1 MKTRLIGFT
10 IVMMIGL
17 ILSAPPVTAQSGPP
31 IPIATATPDPIQLDQ
46 TATQLQVAAN
56 AALANAQAA
65 VADAQSAANAAA
77 QAKITAAEARQRANA
92 LEAQAATEKAL
103 LAERQADDA
112 TQTARRAV
120 ESATV
125 ALQRASEAVHQSA
138 LAQSERARL
147 RVELNST
154 LNQIAALQGQLSDQ
168 QTIVGRQAMQL
179 TLDRQTNDQHINDLR
194 QAIVWLGLIGSAVCA
209 IALLQA
215 RRLNHQRDVPTATP
229 TSSITID
236 HETTET
242 VPDPLIATLS
252 PEMREH
258 IERVL
263 HAAQ

>member
-1 MKTRLIGFT
+1 MKIRLSLFAFT
-10 IVMMIGL
+10 AVIGL
-17 ILSAPPVTAQSGPP
+17 ILSVSPVTAQSGPP
-31 IPIATATPDPIQLDQ
+31 PVPVVTATPDPVQLDQ
-46 TATQLQVAAN
+46 AAAQLQVAAN

-65 VADAQSAANAAA
+65 IANA

-112 TQTARRAV
+112 TQTARGAV

-125 ALQRASEAVHQSA
+125 ALQRAGEAVNQFTVSQNEQTQLRLA
-138 LAQSERARL
+138 LTGARH
-147 RVELNST
+147 
-154 LNQIAALQGQLSDQ
+154 QIAGLQAQLSDQ
-168 QTIVGRQAMQL
+168 QTIIGQQAMQL
-179 TLDRQTNDQHINDLR
+179 TRDRQTNEQHINDLR
-194 QAIVWLGLIGSAVCA
+194 QAIVWLGLIGMSVCV

-215 RRLNHQRDVPTATP
+215 RRLNRQWDIPAATP

-236 HETTET
+236 HDTTET

-263 HAAQ
+263 QSAR

>member
-1 MKTRLIGFT
+1 MKTRLIPLT
-10 IVMMIGL
+10 ILMIGL
-17 ILSAPPVTAQSGPP
+17 ILSVSPVTAQSGPP
-31 IPIATATPDPIQLDQ
+31 IPIATATPDPVQLDQ
-46 TATQLQVAAN
+46 TANQLQAAAN

-65 VADAQSAANAAA
+65 VANAQSAANAAA

-103 LAERQADDA
+103 LAEQQADDA
-112 TQTARRAV
+112 TQIAKNAV
-120 ESATV
+120 NA
-125 ALQRASEAVHQSA
+125 ASEALQQASAAVTQST
-138 LAQSERARL
+138 LAQNAQTQLRFALTSARSQIEILQTQL
-147 RVELNST
+147 R
-154 LNQIAALQGQLSDQ
+154 DQ
-168 QTIVGRQAMQL
+168 QTIIGQQATQL
-179 TLDRQTNDQHINDLR
+179 TIDRQVNEQHVTDLR
-194 QAIVWLGLIGSAVCA
+194 QAIVWLGLIGSAVCV

-215 RRLNHQRDVPTATP
+215 RRLNQQRDVPIATP